1 MYLRRVQC
9 KAWVDEEEEK
19 EYLCA
24 VVGLLFVC
32 AVGCTMFVLLGTRR
46 SSSTA
51 AEDVANGDIIVRKLS
66 T

>member
-1 MYLRRVQC
+1 M
-9 KAWVDEEEEK
+9 DEEEEK

-32 AVGCTMFVLLGTRR
+32 AVGCTMFVWLGTRR
-46 SSSTA
+46 SSTA
-51 AEDVANGDIIVRKLS
+51 AEDIANGDIIVRKLS

>member
-9 KAWVDEEEEK
+9 KAWVDEEGEK

-46 SSSTA
+46 SSTA
-51 AEDVANGDIIVRKLS
+51 AEDVANGDNIVRKLS